1 MKCKVE
7 KLCGGC
13 QLLKFSRDEQAKKK
27 REMVEAIMERA
38 HLDVKVAPVVM
49 AEDDLFYRNKVI
61 VGFAKDKSRKVFSG
75 LYAARSH
82 RVINTSGCV
91 MQPKLV
97 NEIID
102 EITHFGR
109 FHENRIIQ

>member
-61 VGFAKDKSRKVFSG
+61 VGFAKDKKPESLFGALRGALASG
-75 LYAARSH
+75 DQHVGLCHAAQAGERDH
-82 RVINTSGCV
+82 
-91 MQPKLV
+91 
-97 NEIID
+97 
-102 EITHFGR
+102 
-109 FHENRIIQ
+109 